1 MGLKGEKNKMVYEK
15 LKEVLAAQLNVDE
28 DLISPETN
36 IVDDLG
42 ADSLDLVELITT
54 LEDEFNTIIT
64 DDRVRELYT
73 VKEIVDFLE
82 TLS

>member
-1 MGLKGEKNKMVYEK
+1 MVYAK
-15 LKEVLAAQLNVDE
+15 LKEVLAAQLGVDE
-28 DLISPETN
+28 DSITPETN

-42 ADSLDLVELITT
+42 ADSLDLVELIST
-54 LEDEFNTIIT
+54 LEEEFNLMIT

-82 TLS
+82 TLA

>member
-1 MGLKGEKNKMVYEK
+1 MVYEK
-15 LKEVLAAQLNVDE
+15 LKEVLVAQLGVDE
-28 DLISPETN
+28 DSITPETN

-42 ADSLDLVELITT
+42 ADSLDLVELIST
-54 LEDEFNTIIT
+54 LEDEFNILIT

-82 TLS
+82 TLT